1 MVADP
6 RVLIASANLRDLGG
20 LATIDGQRVRAG
32 RLFRSGHLSE
42 LDRAEAAILGG
53 LGLRTII
60 DLRRP
65 SEVADFPTPDLD
77 GVDRL
82 WMSVSPEDSEFA
94 VAANLLFGEQ
104 PERVDTAEDSG
115 FAVAANLLFGN
126 QPEQVDT
133 AEDSKFA
140 VAANL
145 LFGNQPEQVDIAT
158 MLEGYFRNT
167 VTNRLDGYR
176 PVFEAATD
184 PDRQP
189 LLFHCMGGKDR
200 TGFVAGVLLR
210 LLGVG
215 QEEVMADYLLT
226 NEILGDRM
234 ARRADQARQ
243 RIAQRSGVE
252 PDQVDERHLEGIR
265 AMLYTRPS
273 FLQASFDAVTDKFG
287 TWETFRRDGLGI
299 DDARFSAFLDA
310 VVA

>member
-1 MVADP
+1 MVVDP

-115 FAVAANLLFGN
+115 
-126 QPEQVDT
+126 
-133 AEDSKFA
+133 FA

-299 DDARFSAFLDA
+299 DDARFSAFFDA

>member
-77 GVDRL
+77 GVDHL
-82 WMSVSPEDSEFA
+82 WMSVSPEDSE
-94 VAANLLFGEQ
+94 
-104 PERVDTAEDSG
+104 

-133 AEDSKFA
+133 AEDSGFA
-140 VAANL
+140 VATNL
-145 LFGNQPEQVDIAT
+145 LFGNQLNQVDIAT

-299 DDARFSAFLDA
+299 DDVRFSAFLDA

>member
-1 MVADP
+1 MAADP

-20 LATIDGQRVRAG
+20 LATIDGQRVRTG

-42 LDRAEAAILGG
+42 LDRTEAAILGG

-115 FAVAANLLFGN
+115 FAVA
-126 QPEQVDT
+126 T
-133 AEDSKFA
+133 
-140 VAANL
+140 NL

-243 RIAQRSGVE
+243 RIAQQSGVE
-252 PDQVDERHLEGIR
+252 PDQVDERHLEGVR
-265 AMLYTRPS
+265 ALLYTRPS

-310 VVA
+310 VLA

>member
-1 MVADP
+1 MAADP

-20 LATIDGQRVRAG
+20 LTTIDGQRIRTG

-42 LDRAEAAILGG
+42 LDGTEAAILGG

-104 PERVDTAEDSG
+104 PERFDTAEDSG
-115 FAVAANLLFGN
+115 
-126 QPEQVDT
+126 
-133 AEDSKFA
+133 FA

-243 RIAQRSGVE
+243 RIAQQSGVE
-252 PDQVDERHLEGIR
+252 PDQVDKRHLEGVR
-265 AMLYTRPS
+265 ALLYTRPS

-287 TWETFRRDGLGI
+287 TWETFRREGLGI

-310 VVA
+310 VLA

>member
-1 MVADP
+1 VAADP

-20 LATIDGQRVRAG
+20 LATIDGQRVRTG

-42 LDRAEAAILGG
+42 LHGTEAAILGG

-65 SEVADFPTPDLD
+65 SEVADFPTPYLD
-77 GVDRL
+77 EVDRL

-115 FAVAANLLFGN
+115 FTVA
-126 QPEQVDT
+126 T
-133 AEDSKFA
+133 
-140 VAANL
+140 NL

-243 RIAQRSGVE
+243 RIAHRSGVE
-252 PDQVDERHLEGIR
+252 PGQVDERHLEGVR

-299 DDARFSAFLDA
+299 DDDRFSAFLDA

>member
-94 VAANLLFGEQ
+94 VAANLLFGNQ

-115 FAVAANLLFGN
+115 L
-126 QPEQVDT
+126 
-133 AEDSKFA
+133 A

>member
-104 PERVDTAEDSG
+104 PERVNTAEDSG
-115 FAVAANLLFGN
+115 FAVA
-126 QPEQVDT
+126 T
-133 AEDSKFA
+133 
-140 VAANL
+140 NL

>member
-1 MVADP
+1 MVVDP

-77 GVDRL
+77 GVDHL

-115 FAVAANLLFGN
+115 
-126 QPEQVDT
+126 
-133 AEDSKFA
+133 FA

-243 RIAQRSGVE
+243 RIAQQSGVE
-252 PDQVDERHLEGIR
+252 PDQVDERHLEGVR

-299 DDARFSAFLDA
+299 DDARFSAFFDA

>member
-1 MVADP
+1 MAADP

-20 LATIDGQRVRAG
+20 LATSDGQQVRAG
-32 RLFRSGHLSE
+32 RLFRSGHLSG
-42 LDRAEAAILGG
+42 LDRAEAAIQDR

-115 FAVAANLLFGN
+115 
-126 QPEQVDT
+126 
-133 AEDSKFA
+133 FA

-252 PDQVDERHLEGIR
+252 PDQVDERHLEGVR

>member
-1 MVADP
+1 M
-6 RVLIASANLRDLGG
+6 
-20 LATIDGQRVRAG
+20 
-32 RLFRSGHLSE
+32 
-42 LDRAEAAILGG
+42 
-53 LGLRTII
+53 
-60 DLRRP
+60 
-65 SEVADFPTPDLD
+65 
-77 GVDRL
+77 
-82 WMSVSPEDSEFA
+82 
-94 VAANLLFGEQ
+94 
-104 PERVDTAEDSG
+104 
-115 FAVAANLLFGN
+115 
-126 QPEQVDT
+126 
-133 AEDSKFA
+133 
-140 VAANL
+140 AANL

-252 PDQVDERHLEGIR
+252 PDQVDERHLEGVR

-273 FLQASFDAVTDKFG
+273 FLQASFDAVNDKFG

>member
-1 MVADP
+1 MAADP

-20 LATIDGQRVRAG
+20 LATIDGQQVRAG

-42 LDRAEAAILGG
+42 LHGPEAAILGG

-77 GVDRL
+77 EVDRL

-115 FAVAANLLFGN
+115 FAVA
-126 QPEQVDT
+126 T
-133 AEDSKFA
+133 
-140 VAANL
+140 NL

-243 RIAQRSGVE
+243 RIAQQSGVE
-252 PDQVDERHLEGIR
+252 PDQVDERHLEGVR
-265 AMLYTRPS
+265 ALLYTRPS

-299 DDARFSAFLDA
+299 DDARLSAFLDA

>member
-1 MVADP
+1 MDFRVGSPVVAADP

-20 LATIDGQRVRAG
+20 LSTIDGRRVRTG

-42 LDRAEAAILGG
+42 LDGVEAAILGG

-104 PERVDTAEDSG
+104 PKRVDTAEDSG
-115 FAVAANLLFGN
+115 FAVATNLLF
-126 QPEQVDT
+126 D
-133 AEDSKFA
+133 
-140 VAANL
+140 
-145 LFGNQPEQVDIAT
+145 NQPEQVDIAT

-210 LLGVG
+210 LLRVG

-243 RIAQRSGVE
+243 RIAQQSGVE

>member
-1 MVADP
+1 MAAAP

-115 FAVAANLLFGN
+115 
-126 QPEQVDT
+126 
-133 AEDSKFA
+133 FA

>member
-94 VAANLLFGEQ
+94 VAANLLFGNQ

-126 QPEQVDT
+126 QPEQVD
-133 AEDSKFA
+133 
-140 VAANL
+140 
-145 LFGNQPEQVDIAT
+145 IAT
-158 MLEGYFRNT
+158 MLESYFRNT

>member
-1 MVADP
+1 VVADP

-94 VAANLLFGEQ
+94 VAANLLFGNQ

-115 FAVAANLLFGN
+115 
-126 QPEQVDT
+126 
-133 AEDSKFA
+133 FA

-299 DDARFSAFLDA
+299 DDARFSAFFDA

>member
-77 GVDRL
+77 GVDHL

-115 FAVAANLLFGN
+115 
-126 QPEQVDT
+126 
-133 AEDSKFA
+133 FA

>member
-1 MVADP
+1 MDFRVGSPVVAADP

-20 LATIDGQRVRAG
+20 LATIDGQRVRTG

-42 LDRAEAAILGG
+42 LDGVEAAILGG

-104 PERVDTAEDSG
+104 PKRVDTAEDSG
-115 FAVAANLLFGN
+115 FAVA
-126 QPEQVDT
+126 T
-133 AEDSKFA
+133 
-140 VAANL
+140 NL

-243 RIAQRSGVE
+243 RIAQQSGVE
-252 PDQVDERHLEGIR
+252 PDQVDEHHLEGVR

-310 VVA
+310 VLA

>member
-1 MVADP
+1 MAADP

-104 PERVDTAEDSG
+104 PESVNTAEDSG
-115 FAVAANLLFGN
+115 
-126 QPEQVDT
+126 
-133 AEDSKFA
+133 FA

-252 PDQVDERHLEGIR
+252 PDQVDERHLEGVR

-273 FLQASFDAVTDKFG
+273 FLQASFDAVNDKFG

>member
-1 MVADP
+1 
-6 RVLIASANLRDLGG
+6 
-20 LATIDGQRVRAG
+20 
-32 RLFRSGHLSE
+32 
-42 LDRAEAAILGG
+42 
-53 LGLRTII
+53 
-60 DLRRP
+60 
-65 SEVADFPTPDLD
+65 
-77 GVDRL
+77 
-82 WMSVSPEDSEFA
+82 
-94 VAANLLFGEQ
+94 
-104 PERVDTAEDSG
+104 
-115 FAVAANLLFGN
+115 
-126 QPEQVDT
+126 
-133 AEDSKFA
+133 
-140 VAANL
+140 
-145 LFGNQPEQVDIAT
+145 

-252 PDQVDERHLEGIR
+252 PDQVDERHLEGVR

>member
-20 LATIDGQRVRAG
+20 LATSDGQQVRAG
-32 RLFRSGHLSE
+32 RLFRSGHLSG
-42 LDRAEAAILGG
+42 LDRAEAAILDR

-82 WMSVSPEDSEFA
+82 WMSVSPEDSE
-94 VAANLLFGEQ
+94 
-104 PERVDTAEDSG
+104 

>member
-1 MVADP
+1 MAADP

-20 LATIDGQRVRAG
+20 LATIDGQRVRTG

-42 LDRAEAAILGG
+42 LDGAEADILGG

-77 GVDRL
+77 EVDRL

-104 PERVDTAEDSG
+104 PKRVDTAEDSG
-115 FAVAANLLFGN
+115 FAVA
-126 QPEQVDT
+126 T
-133 AEDSKFA
+133 
-140 VAANL
+140 NL

-243 RIAQRSGVE
+243 RIAQQSGVE
-252 PDQVDERHLEGIR
+252 PDQVDKRHLEGVR

>member
-1 MVADP
+1 VVADP

-20 LATIDGQRVRAG
+20 LATSDGQQVRAG

-77 GVDRL
+77 GVDHL

-115 FAVAANLLFGN
+115 
-126 QPEQVDT
+126 
-133 AEDSKFA
+133 FA

-299 DDARFSAFLDA
+299 DDARFSAFFDA

>member
-42 LDRAEAAILGG
+42 LDGAEAAILGG

-104 PERVDTAEDSG
+104 PESVNTAEDSG
-115 FAVAANLLFGN
+115 FAVA
-126 QPEQVDT
+126 T
-133 AEDSKFA
+133 
-140 VAANL
+140 NL

-252 PDQVDERHLEGIR
+252 PDQVDERHLEGVR
-265 AMLYTRPS
+265 ALLYTRPS

>member
-94 VAANLLFGEQ
+94 VAANLLFGNQ

-115 FAVAANLLFGN
+115 
-126 QPEQVDT
+126 
-133 AEDSKFA
+133 FA

-243 RIAQRSGVE
+243 RIAQQSGVE
-252 PDQVDERHLEGIR
+252 PDQVDERHLEGVR

>member
-1 MVADP
+1 MAADP

-20 LATIDGQRVRAG
+20 LATIDGQRVRTG

-42 LDRAEAAILGG
+42 LDGAEAAILGG

-104 PERVDTAEDSG
+104 PERVDTAEDSE

-126 QPEQVDT
+126 QPE
-133 AEDSKFA
+133 
-140 VAANL
+140 
-145 LFGNQPEQVDIAT
+145 PVDITT

-243 RIAQRSGVE
+243 RIAQQSGVE
-252 PDQVDERHLEGIR
+252 PDQVDERHLEGVR
-265 AMLYTRPS
+265 ALLYTRPS

>member
-1 MVADP
+1 MAADP

-20 LATIDGQRVRAG
+20 LATIDGQRVRTG
-32 RLFRSGHLSE
+32 QLFRSGHLSE

-115 FAVAANLLFGN
+115 FTVA
-126 QPEQVDT
+126 T
-133 AEDSKFA
+133 
-140 VAANL
+140 NL

-243 RIAQRSGVE
+243 RIAQQSGVE
-252 PDQVDERHLEGIR
+252 PDQVDERHLEGVR
-265 AMLYTRPS
+265 ALLYTRPS

-299 DDARFSAFLDA
+299 DDARFSAFFDA

>member
-1 MVADP
+1 VAADP

-77 GVDRL
+77 GVDHL

-115 FAVAANLLFGN
+115 
-126 QPEQVDT
+126 
-133 AEDSKFA
+133 FA

>member
-1 MVADP
+1 MAADP

-65 SEVADFPTPDLD
+65 SEVANFPTPDLD

-104 PERVDTAEDSG
+104 PERFDTAEDSG
-115 FAVAANLLFGN
+115 
-126 QPEQVDT
+126 
-133 AEDSKFA
+133 FA

-252 PDQVDERHLEGIR
+252 PDQVDERHLEGVR

>member
-1 MVADP
+1 MAADP

-20 LATIDGQRVRAG
+20 LATSDGQQVRAG

-42 LDRAEAAILGG
+42 LDRAEAATLGG

-65 SEVADFPTPDLD
+65 SEVANFPTPDLD
-77 GVDRL
+77 GVDHL

-104 PERVDTAEDSG
+104 PESVNTAEDSG

-126 QPEQVDT
+126 QPEQVD
-133 AEDSKFA
+133 
-140 VAANL
+140 
-145 LFGNQPEQVDIAT
+145 IAT
-158 MLEGYFRNT
+158 MLESYFRNT

-252 PDQVDERHLEGIR
+252 PDQVDERHLEGVR

>member
-1 MVADP
+1 MAADP

-20 LATIDGQRVRAG
+20 LATSDGQQVRAG
-32 RLFRSGHLSE
+32 RLFRSGHLSG
-42 LDRAEAAILGG
+42 LDRAETAILDR

-104 PERVDTAEDSG
+104 PERFDTAEDSG
-115 FAVAANLLFGN
+115 
-126 QPEQVDT
+126 
-133 AEDSKFA
+133 FA

-252 PDQVDERHLEGIR
+252 PDQVDERHLEGVR

-299 DDARFSAFLDA
+299 DDARFSVFLDA
-310 VVA
+310 LVA

>member
-1 MVADP
+1 MAADP

-20 LATIDGQRVRAG
+20 LATIDGQRIRTG

-42 LDRAEAAILGG
+42 LDGAEADILGG

-65 SEVADFPTPDLD
+65 SEVADFPTPYIDE
-77 GVDRL
+77 VDHL

-104 PERVDTAEDSG
+104 PKRVDTAEDSG
-115 FAVAANLLFGN
+115 LAMA
-126 QPEQVDT
+126 T
-133 AEDSKFA
+133 
-140 VAANL
+140 NL

-243 RIAQRSGVE
+243 RIAQQSGVE
-252 PDQVDERHLEGIR
+252 PDQVDERHLEGVR
-265 AMLYTRPS
+265 ALLYTRPS

-310 VVA
+310 VLA

>member
-1 MVADP
+1 MVVDP

-82 WMSVSPEDSEFA
+82 WMSVSAEDSEFA

-104 PERVDTAEDSG
+104 PERIDTAEDRG

-126 QPEQVDT
+126 QPEQVDI
-133 AEDSKFA
+133 
-140 VAANL
+140 
-145 LFGNQPEQVDIAT
+145 PT

-299 DDARFSAFLDA
+299 DDVRFSAFLDA

>member
-115 FAVAANLLFGN
+115 F
-126 QPEQVDT
+126 T
-133 AEDSKFA
+133 

-252 PDQVDERHLEGIR
+252 PDQVDERHLEGVR

-299 DDARFSAFLDA
+299 DDARFSAFFDA

>member
-1 MVADP
+1 MAADP

-20 LATIDGQRVRAG
+20 LATSDGQQVRAG

-42 LDRAEAAILGG
+42 LDRTEAAILGG

-94 VAANLLFGEQ
+94 VAANLLFGNQ
-104 PERVDTAEDSG
+104 PEQVDTGEDSG

-126 QPEQVDT
+126 QPEQVD
-133 AEDSKFA
+133 
-140 VAANL
+140 
-145 LFGNQPEQVDIAT
+145 IAK

-215 QEEVMADYLLT
+215 QEEVMADYMLT

-252 PDQVDERHLEGIR
+252 PDQVDERHLEGVR

-287 TWETFRRDGLGI
+287 TWETFRQDGLGI
-299 DDARFSAFLDA
+299 DDTRFSAFLDA

>member
-1 MVADP
+1 MAADP

-104 PERVDTAEDSG
+104 PESVNTAEDSG
-115 FAVAANLLFGN
+115 
-126 QPEQVDT
+126 
-133 AEDSKFA
+133 FA

-252 PDQVDERHLEGIR
+252 PDQVDERHLEGVR
-265 AMLYTRPS
+265 AMLYTQPS

>member
-94 VAANLLFGEQ
+94 VAANLLFGNQ

-115 FAVAANLLFGN
+115 
-126 QPEQVDT
+126 
-133 AEDSKFA
+133 FA

>member
-1 MVADP
+1 MAADP

-115 FAVAANLLFGN
+115 FAVA
-126 QPEQVDT
+126 T
-133 AEDSKFA
+133 
-140 VAANL
+140 NL

-243 RIAQRSGVE
+243 RIAQQSGVE
-252 PDQVDERHLEGIR
+252 PDQVDERHLEGVR
-265 AMLYTRPS
+265 ALLYTRPS

-310 VVA
+310 VLA

>member
-20 LATIDGQRVRAG
+20 LATSDGQQVRAG
-32 RLFRSGHLSE
+32 RLFRSGHLSG
-42 LDRAEAAILGG
+42 LDRAEAAILDR

-115 FAVAANLLFGN
+115 FAVA
-126 QPEQVDT
+126 T
-133 AEDSKFA
+133 
-140 VAANL
+140 NL

-252 PDQVDERHLEGIR
+252 PDQVDERHLEGVR

-310 VVA
+310 VLA